1 MPCFYCIN
9 VVELDYS
16 INEQW
21 MVETLNNSFFKPT
34 VLYKEYMILDMIE
47 KNSNITQREISKE
60 IGMAVSMV
68 NEYLDQYVNDKLVR
82 KKKHSMKT
90 VEYFVTKKG
99 SERRKLLNIWYLK
112 SSNNIYIQAK
122 DNIISFLNQIIEKG
136 FKKILLY
143 GAGEVA
149 EIMLQV
155 MNDDKEIP
163 LEVVAVIDDNKNRVG
178 DKLVNIPIITLGDLS
193 KYNHDGIMISSYKHH
208 ETIHNNLIMIEYPK
222 NKIIHFFDN

>member
-1 MPCFYCIN
+1 MSDN
-9 VVELDYS
+9 
-16 INEQW
+16 Q
-21 MVETLNNSFFKPT
+21 FFKPT

-47 KNSNITQREISKE
+47 KNPNITQREMSKT
-60 IGMAVSMV
+60 IGIAVSMI
-68 NEYLDQYVNDKLVR
+68 NDYLNIYEKEKLIKR
-82 KKKHSMKT
+82 EKHSTKT

-122 DNIISFLNQIIEKG
+122 DNIINFLNQIIDKG
-136 FKKILLY
+136 FKKIILY

-155 MNDDKEIP
+155 MNGDNQIP
-163 LEVVAVIDDNKNRVG
+163 LEVVAVIDDNKDRVG
-178 DKLVNIPIITLGDLS
+178 DKLVNLPIITLGDLN

-208 ETIHNNLIMIEYPK
+208 ETIHNNLIMIDYPK

>member
-1 MPCFYCIN
+1 MSDN
-9 VVELDYS
+9 
-16 INEQW
+16 Q
-21 MVETLNNSFFKPT
+21 FFKPT

-47 KNSNITQREISKE
+47 KNPNITQREMSKT
-60 IGMAVSMV
+60 IGIAVSMI
-68 NEYLDQYVNDKLVR
+68 NDYLNIYEKDKLIKR
-82 KKKHSMKT
+82 KKHSTKT

-112 SSNNIYIQAK
+112 SSNSIYIQAK
-122 DNIISFLNQIIEKG
+122 DNIISFLNQIIDKG
-136 FKKILLY
+136 FKKIILY

-163 LEVVAVIDDNKNRVG
+163 LEVVAVIDDNKDRIG
-178 DKLVNIPIITLGDLS
+178 DTLVNIPIITLGDLS

-208 ETIHNNLIMIEYPK
+208 ETIHSTLIRIDYPK
-222 NKIIHFFDN
+222 NKIIHFFDK